1 MASEQAFSHRAK
13 LVRIREIERTEGL
26 AAAERALVELIRTEA
41 GNSHEAF
48 MALGRMLMKGQRL
61 DDALR
66 AAQKAR
72 ALAPMEVDPQIL
84 CGVVHLRQ
92 KDNVAAAESFA
103 RALELDRGNARAMLG
118 AAAVKMATEDFA
130 GALELCERVLE
141 KDPGIS
147 RAHEL
152 AARVQMKQGKTDEAI
167 AELKTLIAQSPD
179 NRRAIKAYLG
189 LLRREGRSD
198 EALAFLE
205 DAAEANPDD
214 RRRQRMLTV
223 ANARAGRVDAATA
236 PWREKVEDGSARTSD
251 RVRYAMTLIEAGE
264 VERAREVIEGFGSQR
279 GLKAVVAKLEGD
291 IAFREESYEAAQE
304 RYREACREARVE
316 PLADDKAGEARD
328 ARALARAWKQH
339 ATRQIMAAVRARRA
353 AKAEA

>member
-13 LVRIREIERTEGL
+13 LLRIREIEKSEGL
-26 AAAERALVELIRTEA
+26 AAAERALVGLIRTEA

-48 MALGRMLMKGQRL
+48 LALGRMLMKGQRL

-72 ALAPMEVDPQIL
+72 ALAPMEVDPQVL
-84 CGVVHLRQ
+84 CGVIHLRQ
-92 KDNVAAAESFA
+92 KDNAAAAECFA
-103 RALELDRGNARAMLG
+103 GALELDRANTRAMLG
-118 AAAVKMATEDFA
+118 AAAVKMATEDFT

-141 KDPGIS
+141 KDPGID

-152 AARVQMKQGKTDEAI
+152 AARVQMKQGKADEAI
-167 AELKTLIAQSPD
+167 AELKALVAQSPD

-189 LLRREGRSD
+189 LLRREGRAE
-198 EALAFLE
+198 EALSFLE
-205 DAAEANPDD
+205 DVAEANPED
-214 RRRQRMLTV
+214 RRSQRRLTV

-251 RVRYAMTLIEAGE
+251 KVRYAMTLIEAGE
-264 VERAREVIEGFGSQR
+264 VARAREVIADFGGQR

-291 IAFREESYEAAQE
+291 IAFREEGYEAALDY
-304 RYREACREARVE
+304 YRAACREARVE
-316 PLADDKAGEARD
+316 ALPEGRAGEARD
-328 ARALARAWKQH
+328 ARGLARAWKQH